1 METFTLGA
9 GTWIRRLVTRGA
21 LIRTSDRIEAVAA
34 LLVLILVVLAVPVAG
49 AMGTSTYDSRVHEYA
64 AQRLTSHHVDAIAT
78 DHSSPDKERHQDDF
92 VTPIQWHW
100 AGRQHIDTIQTTT
113 KMKPGDREPIW
124 VDAAGNQT
132 VAPPTDR
139 DAAVDAA
146 TLAISSWLV
155 VAGAGILVLAVVRN
169 RVDRRRYAEWDRE
182 LQNLAENGRTNRS

>member
-1 METFTLGA
+1 METFTLSP
-9 GTWIRRLVTRGA
+9 GTWILRLATRNA
-21 LIRTSDRIEAVAA
+21 LIRTSDRIEAAA
-34 LLVLILVVLAVPVAG
+34 AFLVLILVLLAVPVAG
-49 AMGTSTYDSRVHEYA
+49 AMGTTTYDSRVHEYA
-64 AQRLTSHHVDAIAT
+64 AQRLTSHHIDAVAT

-92 VTPIQWHW
+92 VTPVQWLW
-100 AGRQHIDTIQTTT
+100 AGQQHINTIQTTT
-113 KMKPGDREPIW
+113 NMKPGDREPIW

-155 VAGAGILVLAVVRN
+155 VASTGAAVLTVVRN

-182 LQNLAENGRTNRS
+182 LQELAENGRTNRS